1 MNVILIPGR
10 GRNAN
15 ITLTDRQVRLLGLAL
30 LLAPAFMGV
39 FAYRVSALWR
49 LPSPVRAALWHEQ
62 TVLRHER
69 QRVAQ
74 ARADA
79 TDHLGAL
86 SKRVGLLQAQLIRL
100 DVLETRLAKMAHV
113 PRTTPDLAEEP
124 PLGAPDKASA
134 SRQNVVDFIGT
145 LDRLEHRIEE
155 KQARLDLLSRVLMRQ
170 RVASAVTPA
179 GWPVRGGWISSPFGP
194 RIDPFTGRPSFHP
207 GVDIADPIGTPIHAM
222 AAGIVTYAGEDGGYG
237 MLVRIADGDGRT
249 TYYGHTSKILVSL
262 GQLVQKG
269 QLIARVGSTGRSTG
283 PHLHFEVRQNGDP
296 VNPAPYLHWTR
307 P

>member
-1 MNVILIPGR
+1 MNIILIPGR

-30 LLAPAFMGV
+30 LLVSVSMGV
-39 FAYRVSALWR
+39 LAYRVSALWR

-69 QRVAQ
+69 RRVMQ
-74 ARADA
+74 ARANA
-79 TDHLGAL
+79 TDHLDAL
-86 SKRVGLLQAQLIRL
+86 SERVGLLQAQMMRL
-100 DVLETRLAKMAHV
+100 DALGTRLAKMAHI
-113 PRTTPDLAEEP
+113 PSTTFDLAEEP
-124 PLGAPDKASA
+124 PLGGPEKPLASH
-134 SRQNVVDFIGT
+134 QNVVDFISA

-155 KQARLDLLSRVLMRQ
+155 KQARLDLLSRVLIR
-170 RVASAVTPA
+170 RHVASAVTPA

-207 GVDIADPIGTPIHAM
+207 GIDIADPTGTPIHAM
-222 AAGIVTYAGEDGGYG
+222 AAGIVTYAGKDGGYG
-237 MLVRIADGDGRT
+237 MLVRVADGNGRT

-296 VNPAPYLHWTR
+296 VNPAPYLHRTH